1 MLRLVLHVRPG
12 TLDRVVV
19 TSVDFPARTRDA
31 RDVERA
37 RAFLRPKLISDVQ
50 RLAPAERVALLESG
64 DSELVRV
71 PFEVQAASETS
82 DAIEITLGIVV
93 TNQTAGGH
101 PIYLVR
107 SPVVPRIRGMVKDR
121 AKIDALVIREA
132 RKLAKDVRPS
142 SLLAS
147 DEPADSR
154 LEIIEL
160 EVSEDDGVPAKATT
174 DSDDEAGV
182 LETYGEELTAKGPRA
197 LGMIDRRDDLV
208 ERVLAIL
215 AAPER
220 SSVLLVGPP
229 GVGKTALVHHLAT
242 RLIAGDVP
250 EGLKGRKLYRA
261 AANDLIANARYTGMW
276 QGRFHDLATQ
286 LRNTKAICAV
296 GDAVEIVEAGRHSTS
311 DNNAARLLRP
321 YIETGA
327 ITIIVEATAEQLA
340 AARLKE
346 PSFIDSL
353 NRIDVPEPGFD
364 DVRAIAR
371 AAAARL
377 GESAVLELG
386 PDAVD
391 AAIELTTKFEPYRGN
406 PGKVVRLLEEAIRDR
421 TEGIERLDR
430 AETTRVFARRTG
442 LPLVL
447 LSDDVQ
453 LNAAQVREHF
463 ESRVLGQP
471 EATTAMQDLVATLK
485 AGLTAPGKPLGSF
498 FFVGPTGVGKTELAK
513 ALAEFLFGSRDRV
526 LRLDMGEFGSGD
538 AVAKLIGS
546 GWESDADGALTRRIR
561 QQPFSVVL
569 LDEIEKADPSVFDAL
584 LGVLGEGRL
593 TDASGRTANFDNAIV
608 IMTSNLGAS
617 RSRTATLGF
626 ATGGGDEQA
635 RLEHHYREQAEK
647 FFRPEFFNRIDRIV
661 VFHPLDE
668 AIVRQIA
675 RRELGKLFLREGIV
689 RRKLLVEVD
698 EAVVEELATRGMD
711 PQYGARP
718 LQRAIERAVIQPLAR
733 LIVDRRPEPG
743 SLARVHL
750 RDGHV
755 SIELEPIRE
764 AERPKVTRASQ
775 RVAHEESTFAKA
787 IAAAEEFERRLEA
800 EESTPAVSGLR
811 GEVSALISKTHDPA
825 FWDDNAA
832 ARSTLARVY
841 QLEQVLD
848 RLDALRRRASGLSE
862 MARQANASR
871 FKGRLPEV
879 WAAIDEMEDALE
891 VGRLEIAGALA
902 GGRGKGAVL
911 AITAVGE
918 GSAEWAAQLFEMYCS
933 WADRTARDITRVA
946 ERQHT
951 ARIEGLSTFDLL
963 RGESGLHRRI
973 HADRRVVLAR
983 VSIAPLDG
991 DSTGDGRFESGS
1003 VVRVYEEGR
1012 RQLVRDP
1019 RTGTKETRI
1028 DAVIGEG
1035 KIDAFLYAW
1044 LRLQRDRDAVT

>member
-1 MLRLVLHVRPG
+1 MVRLVLHVRLG
-12 TLDRVVV
+12 KVGRVVV
-19 TSVDFPARTRDA
+19 TSLDFPARSRDA
-31 RDVERA
+31 RDLDTA
-37 RAFLRPKLISDVQ
+37 ISALRPMLANDL
-50 RLAPAERVALLESG
+50 RALAPTERVALLESG

-71 PFEVQAASETS
+71 PFEVQPTNETS
-82 DAIEITLGIVV
+82 DAIQITLGIVV
-93 TNQTAGGH
+93 TTQTASGH
-101 PIYLVR
+101 SIYLVR
-107 SPVVPRIRGMVKDR
+107 CPIVPRLRGMVKDR
-121 AKIDALVIREA
+121 AKVDAFVVREA
-132 RKLAKDVRPS
+132 RKLAKDARPA

-147 DEPADSR
+147 DEPADSK
-154 LEIIEL
+154 LEVLEL
-160 EVSEDDGVPAKATT
+160 EMPEGETAPAKAAE
-174 DSDDEAGV
+174 DDDERDV
-182 LETYGEELTAKGPRA
+182 LETYGQELTAKGPHP
-197 LGMIDRRDDLV
+197 LGVIDRRDDLV
-208 ERVLAIL
+208 ERLLTIL
-215 AAPER
+215 AAPGP

-242 RLIAGDVP
+242 RLVAGEVP
-250 EGLKGRKLYRA
+250 AALLGRKLYRA
-261 AANDLIANARYTGMW
+261 SANDLIANARYTGMW
-276 QGRFHDLATQ
+276 QGRFHDLVIE
-286 LRNTKAICAV
+286 LRKAKAICAMEDPV
-296 GDAVEIVEAGRHSTS
+296 AIVDAGRHSTS
-311 DNNAARLLRP
+311 ENNAARLLRP
-321 YIETGA
+321 YIESGE
-327 ITIIVEATAEQLA
+327 ITVIVEATAEQVA

-353 NRIDVPEPGFD
+353 NRIDVPEPGTD

-377 GESAVLELG
+377 GDSALLEVG

-391 AAIELTTKFEPYRGN
+391 AAIELTGKFEPYRGN
-406 PGKVVRLLEEAIRDR
+406 PGKVVHLLEEAIRDR

-430 AETTRVFARRTG
+430 AEITRIFARRTG

-453 LNAAQVREHF
+453 LNVAQVREHF
-463 ESRVLGQP
+463 ENRVLGQP
-471 EATTAMQDLVATLK
+471 EATTAMQDLVAMLK

-513 ALAEFLFGSRDRV
+513 ALAEFLFGSRNRV
-526 LRLDMGEFGSGD
+526 LRLDMSEFGSGD

-546 GWESDADGALTRRIR
+546 GWKEDADGELTRRIR

-584 LGVLGEGRL
+584 LAVLGEARL
-593 TDASGRTANFDNAIV
+593 TDASGKTANFDNAIV

-617 RSRTATLGF
+617 RSRAPTLGF
-626 ATGGGDEQA
+626 AAGGGDDRS
-635 RLEHHYREQAEK
+635 RLEQHYLDQAEK

-668 AIVRQIA
+668 TIVRQIA

-698 EAVVEELATRGMD
+698 DAVVEELATRGVD
-711 PQYGARP
+711 PQYAARP

-743 SLARVHL
+743 ALARVHL
-750 RDGHV
+750 QDGRI
-755 SIELEPIRE
+755 SIELEAIRE
-764 AERPKVTRASQ
+764 AEPPKVTRAAH
-775 RVAHEESTFAKA
+775 RVAHEQTTFAKA
-787 IAAAEEFERRLEA
+787 IAAAEEFERRLDA
-800 EESTPAVSGLR
+800 EESAPVVSGLR

-832 ARSTLARVY
+832 ARLNLARVY

-848 RLDALRRRASGLSE
+848 RLDGLRRRASGLTD
-862 MARQANASR
+862 MARQATTSR
-871 FKGRLPEV
+871 LKGRIPEV
-879 WAAIDEMEDALE
+879 WTAIEEMEDALQ
-891 VGRLEIAGALA
+891 VCRLELAGALA
-902 GGRGKGAVL
+902 GRGGRGAVL
-911 AITAVGE
+911 AVTPVGE
-918 GSAEWAAQLFEMYCS
+918 GAAVWAAQLFEMYCS
-933 WADRTARDITRVA
+933 WADRTARDITRVP
-946 ERQHT
+946 ERHHT

-991 DSTGDGRFESGS
+991 DGAGDGRFESGS

-1019 RTGTKETRI
+1019 RTGMKETKI
-1028 DAVIGEG
+1028 DAVIREG
-1035 KIDAFLYAW
+1035 KIDGFLHAW
-1044 LRLQRDRDAVT
+1044 LRLQRDREAAS